1 MPINFKMLQAR
12 SDAGLTQKAAA
23 ELLGVS
29 REVFNAWENGRLPTP
44 RTRMTQLLKLL
55 APAMAEAA
63 ANSALA
69 EARVEASTDPRVQS
83 AAALAKPQAQSKAL
97 TLPKHPCPEHMTE
110 RMQSTHHQTWDGPEQ
125 AAYYRAVG
133 KEVGGGDAAVLK
145 EVRWRYFQHT
155 TYLVHELGMEP
166 YAPQKQDDLI

>member
-12 SDAGLTQKAAA
+12 NDAGLTQKAAA

-44 RTRMTQLLKLL
+44 RARMTQLLKVL
-55 APAMAEAA
+55 ASAMAEAA
-63 ANSALA
+63 ANSALVD
-69 EARVEASTDPRVQS
+69 ARVKASTDPRVQ
-83 AAALAKPQAQSKAL
+83 AAIAPPKPVANPKPVS
-97 TLPKHPCPEHMTE
+97 KHPCPEHMTK
-110 RMQSTHHQTWDGPEQ
+110 RMQSTHHQTWEGPDQ

-133 KEVGGGDAAVLK
+133 KEVGGSDAAVLK
-145 EVRWRYFQHT
+145 EVRQRYFDHT
-155 TYLVHELGMEP
+155 MYLVYELGMEP